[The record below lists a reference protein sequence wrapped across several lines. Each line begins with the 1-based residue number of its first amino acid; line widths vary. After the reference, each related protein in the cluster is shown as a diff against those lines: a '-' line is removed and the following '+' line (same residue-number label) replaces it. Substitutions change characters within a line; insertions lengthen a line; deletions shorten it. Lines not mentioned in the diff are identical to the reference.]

1 MTDIENKTLLAA
13 RGYLNRGL
21 RVFPLNGKI
30 PVTEN
35 GCDDASGD
43 TAQVEAWFPRVRNI
57 AIVTPPGVVVVD
69 MDPRN
74 GGDKTI
80 SKWCSDYGVEWLAG
94 VPRARTGGGGLH
106 YWFKYGG
113 ERLRKSIDGVDFQR
127 GNKYVVAPPSKTAG
141 EYTWEVGLPSDL
153 ADLPEL
159 PDWLLEMARKPAPE
173 PKADPNRVY
182 DSDDA
187 LDNAVHG
194 FSSFSD
200 VLTRHGWTLVS
211 GGGDEDG
218 SKWRHPNTENESSAT
233 IKFGCLF
240 VYTDNT
246 PFPVTEDGDP
256 HGVTLY
262 SALQTLDHGGDAS
275 KLTET
280 LRDHGYLPPAIP
292 WCDDLASLI
301 GPRVASSLALDLDE
315 PGALYLGV
323 PLDWPEAFAADDD
336 IEQRWLVEPIIA
348 IGRAHALFAGA
359 KTGKSLLLLALAA
372 ALASGRAFLDMPEH
386 DPVPVMY
393 LDYEMTRD
401 DVVERLRTFGYE
413 PEELDLLHYFLLGS
427 GDGLDTA
434 AGGIAVAHDAVA
446 LGVGLVVV
454 DTTARAVA
462 GAENE
467 ADTFRAFYRFTGAPL
482 KRLGVSVIRL
492 DHGGKDETKGQRGS
506 SAKNDD
512 VDVVWKLSAKDEGAF
527 DLEATH
533 QRMGWV
539 DRKVGL
545 TFTEDER
552 TGISAWSR
560 RHVSESWMPG
570 VGEAAAILRRLGAPS
585 NVSVR
590 AAKALLRE
598 ARWSGKNEVA
608 EQAVRFHKTARPGD
622 LIADEGAV
630 DNPVDNSPE
639 NRGTRR
645 GTRAEELLRGRF
657 GDVRGTDE

>member
-1 MTDIENKTLLAA
+1 MTDLENKTLLAA
-13 RGYLNRGL
+13 RSYIKSGL
-21 RVFPLNGKI
+21 RVFPLNGKV
-30 PVTEN
+30 PVTAN
-35 GCDDASGD
+35 GCDDASTD
-43 TAQVEAWFPRVRNI
+43 AAQIETWFPRVRNI

-80 SKWCSDYGVEWLAG
+80 SRWCADYGVEWLAG

-113 ERLRKSIDGVDFQR
+113 EPLRKSINGVDFQR
-127 GNKYVVAPPSKTAG
+127 GNKYVVAPPSHTVG
-141 EYTWEVGLPSDL
+141 DYEWEIGLPTDL
-153 ADLPEL
+153 ENLPEL
-159 PDWLLEMARKPAPE
+159 PDWLLELARRPAPE
-173 PKADPNRVY
+173 PKADPDRVY
-182 DSDDA
+182 ESEDA
-187 LDNAVHG
+187 LDTAVHG
-194 FSSFSD
+194 FSSFGD

-218 SKWRHPNTENESSAT
+218 SKWRHPNSENESSAT
-233 IKFGCLF
+233 VKYGCLF

-262 SALQTLDHGGDAS
+262 SALQTLDHAGDAS
-275 KLTET
+275 ALTQQ
-280 LRDHGYLPPAIP
+280 LRDHGYLPPALP
-292 WCDDLASLI
+292 WCEDLGSLV
-301 GPRVASSLALDLDE
+301 GSSPEVVRVSDE
-315 PGALYLGV
+315 PESDLRLGT

-372 ALASGRAFLDMPEH
+372 ALASGRAFLDMPVH

-413 PEELDLLHYFLLGS
+413 PEDLGLLHYFLLGS
-427 GDGLDTA
+427 GNGLDSA
-434 AGGIAVAHDAVA
+434 AGGLAVAHDAMA

-512 VDVVWKLSAKDEGAF
+512 VDVVWKLSAKDDGAF

-545 TFTEDER
+545 SFDEDER

-560 RHVSESWMPG
+560 RHVSESWSPG
-570 VGEAAAILRRLGAPS
+570 VAEAAAVLRRLGAPS

-598 ARWSGKNEVA
+598 GGWTGKNEVA
-608 EQAVRFHKTARPGD
+608 EQAVRFHKMTRPSD
-622 LIADEGAV
+622 LTHVEMPV
-630 DNPVDNSPE
+630 DNPADDGVA
-639 NRGTRR
+639 NRGTRQ
-645 GTRAEELLRGRF
+645 GTEAENLLRGRF